1 MNQLK
6 KRNIGI
12 IGMGVM
18 GRNLALNIE
27 GKGYSVSVYDAWP
40 EALKKASVDFANRE
54 IDCCTGLGEFA
65 ESLPVPRKILMMVKA
80 GDVVDETI
88 RSVIPFLSEGDLLI
102 DGGNSFYKDTQRRYE
117 HLKTRGIH
125 FLGMGV
131 SGGEEGALNGPAL
144 MPGGDEEGYNSVR
157 KLLLAISAKAEG
169 EPCCSYI
176 GMGGAGHFVKMV
188 HNGIEY
194 ADMGL
199 ISEAYF
205 MLKEIAGLSN
215 AEIGQVFL
223 EWNKGELNSYLVEI
237 TARILATKDP
247 ETGKDMVDVILDS
260 AGQKGTG
267 KLTGQ
272 VALDLGVP
280 LPSITEAVF
289 ARYLSSL
296 KEERKNAAKH
306 FCKLSFPTV
315 PKEKFIE
322 LVRTALYTAKIIA
335 YAQGFALM
343 RAASLANGW
352 GISYSTIAGIFR
364 GGCIIRAQFLNHVMK
379 AYTQNPQLPN
389 LILDEYFSESIRKW
403 IGNLRETVAIAI
415 RSGIPVPV
423 LASTITYFD
432 SYTREQLPA
441 NLLQAQRDY
450 FGAHTFER
458 TDKQGTCHFDW
469 MNAERTDETL

>member
-1 MNQLK
+1 MSQQKENH
-6 KRNIGI
+6 IGI

-40 EALKKASVDFANRE
+40 EALKSAEGVFVGKQIACYSE
-54 IDCCTGLGEFA
+54 LEKFA
-65 ESLPVPRKILMMVKA
+65 ESLSAPRKILMMVKA
-80 GDVVDETI
+80 GDVVDATI
-88 RSVIPFLSEGDLLI
+88 QSVLPFLSEGDLLI

-117 HLKTRGIH
+117 QLKEHGIR

-144 MPGGDEEGYNSVR
+144 MPGGDREGYDSVR
-157 KLLLAISAKAEG
+157 ELLWSISAQAEG
-169 EPCCSYI
+169 TPCCSYI
-176 GMGGAGHFVKMV
+176 GVGGAGHFVKMV

-199 ISEAYF
+199 IGEAYS
-205 MLKEIAGLSN
+205 LLREVAGLTN
-215 AEIGQVFL
+215 VEIGQVFA

-237 TARILATKDP
+237 TSHILQIKDP

-267 KLTGQ
+267 KWTGQ

-289 ARYLSSL
+289 ARYLSGL
-296 KEERKNAAKH
+296 KEERINAAAH
-306 FCKLSFPTV
+306 FRKPTPPAV
-315 PKEKFIE
+315 QSEQFIE
-322 LVRTALYTAKIIA
+322 VVRTALYTAKMIA

-343 RAASLANGW
+343 RSASESNGW
-352 GISYSTIAGIFR
+352 GISLGTIAGIFR
-364 GGCIIRAQFLNHVMK
+364 GGCIIRAQFLNHVME
-379 AYTQNPQLPN
+379 AYDRNPKLPN
-389 LILDEYFSESIRKW
+389 LILDSYFSESIGKW
-403 IGNLRETVAIAI
+403 IGNLREAVAAAV
-415 RSGIPVPV
+415 RAGIPVPV
-423 LASTITYFD
+423 FASAITYFD
-432 SYTREQLPA
+432 SYTSERLPA

-458 TDKQGTCHFDW
+458 TDREGTYHFDW
-469 MNAERTDETL
+469 LHAKKR